1 MADINGH
8 TSSDD
13 ELFVDGAFADPGPYT
28 FQSDLSD
35 DDDDDTPDLLPLDK
49 IATASLAALNGSLA
63 GLVSPPEVEP
73 GDEPMDEEDEPRPA
87 TRRKHTSRARTNGSA
102 ETPAHKPG
110 NGFTPVKIEV
120 RLPWLSPAQRA
131 QHRRVEVEDFR
142 PEDGNHRRLRRKRH
156 AVSRF
161 PCVAS
166 LGFWVCLGYG
176 ACDVGL
182 EVGVWGF
189 SAMEARS
196 VHLSSDDSAPQNVDG
211 KPSFKKHSPAEPAL
225 LSHALFQRRNSASSL
240 PFSLPHALHRFH
252 RFFSLSTHN
261 ISQFQTFTHLPPEQ

>member
-196 VHLSSDDSAPQNVDG
+196 VHLSSDDSAPQKFMESQVSRNF
-211 KPSFKKHSPAEPAL
+211 PSRTSPSSCPSPNRNPT
-225 LSHALFQRRNSASSL
+225 SH
-240 PFSLPHALHRFH
+240 FSLPPHFLCLALPQ
-252 RFFSLSTHN
+252 FSALLFSPTHN
-261 ISQFQTFTHLPPEQ
+261 IRRSKPSHIPT